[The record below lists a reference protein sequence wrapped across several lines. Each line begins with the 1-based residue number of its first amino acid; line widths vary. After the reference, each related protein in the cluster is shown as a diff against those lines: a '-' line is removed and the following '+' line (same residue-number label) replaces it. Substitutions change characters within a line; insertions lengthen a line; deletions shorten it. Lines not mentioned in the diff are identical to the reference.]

1 MKSLPTHR
9 RSMRFALI
17 PALLALVFAAGC
29 GSDTSSPISSPAAAT
44 NAVGGAAKSTNAAAT
59 SEAHYHLDHA
69 QVGLPKVRLWIGA
82 AEVEAEVCIT
92 LPQVATGLM
101 HRKGIG
107 PNESMLFVFGT
118 GERRKFYMKN
128 VPFDIAAAYID
139 TEGMVR
145 EVVQLKRFEEHEVP
159 SVNENIQFVLE
170 TAPDWFTRN
179 GIQAG
184 TLIRTDRGS
193 LRDVLGSRAVLR

>member
-17 PALLALVFAAGC
+17 PALLVLVFSAGC
-29 GSDTSSPISSPAAAT
+29 GSDTSSPISFPTASTNGAAGT
-44 NAVGGAAKSTNAAAT
+44 AKSTNFVAT

-69 QVGLPKVRLWIGA
+69 QVGLPKMRLWIGA
-82 AEVEAEVCIT
+82 AEVEAEVCTT

-101 HRKGIG
+101 HRQRIG
-107 PNESMLFVFGT
+107 PDESMLFVFGT
-118 GERRKFYMKN
+118 GDRRKFYMKN

-159 SVNENIQFVLE
+159 SVNDNIQFVLE

-193 LRDVLGSRAVLR
+193 LRDVLGSQAVLR